1 MNKNKKYTNIPDP
14 NTVFPNEFGTTCFI
28 KNVVKAPNVFIGD
41 YTYYDSENSPEE
53 FEKNNILFNYPI
65 FGDKLIIGKFCQ
77 IAHGTQ
83 FIMGAANHRLCS
95 ASTYPFNII
104 GGDWAKIAPA
114 HLDELPHKG
123 DTVVGNDVWF
133 GRNCVILPGVKI
145 GDGAIV
151 AAHSVV
157 TKDVAPYTLV
167 GGNPAKPLKKR
178 FDDELI
184 SLLSE
189 LKWWDFA
196 PQELAEFLPN
206 LCDPDLKKLKIVIK
220 RRLNKPTNPEEKEQ

>member
-1 MNKNKKYTNIPDP
+1 MDKNKKYTNIPDP

-123 DTVVGNDVWF
+123 DTVVGNDVC
-133 GRNCVILPGVKI
+133 GSGET
-145 GDGAIV
+145 A
-151 AAHSVV
+151 
-157 TKDVAPYTLV
+157 
-167 GGNPAKPLKKR
+167 
-178 FDDELI
+178 
-184 SLLSE
+184 
-189 LKWWDFA
+189 
-196 PQELAEFLPN
+196 
-206 LCDPDLKKLKIVIK
+206 
-220 RRLNKPTNPEEKEQ
+220 

>member
-1 MNKNKKYTNIPDP
+1 MDPKRTQALPFPDP
-14 NTVFPNEFGTTCFI
+14 NAVFPNEYGTTCFI
-28 KNVVKAPNVFIGD
+28 KNVVKAPNVQIGE
-41 YTYYDSENSPEE
+41 YTYYDSETDPQD
-53 FEKNNILFNYPI
+53 FEKNNILFNYPV
-65 FGDKLIIGKFCQ
+65 FGDRLIIGKFCQ

-104 GGDWAKIAPA
+104 GGAWAELAPA
-114 HLDELPHKG
+114 HLWQLPHKG

-145 GDGAIV
+145 GDGAII

-157 TKDVAPYTLV
+157 TKDVEPYTLA
-167 GGNPAKPLKKR
+167 GGNPARFLKKR

-184 SLLSE
+184 GLL
-189 LKWWDFA
+189 LQLRWWDFS
-196 PQELAEFLPN
+196 PEELAGFLPW
-206 LCDPDLKKLKIVIK
+206 LCESDLEKVKAEIR
-220 RRLNKPTNPEEKEQ
+220 RRLRAE